1 MGQKVNP
8 ISFRLQIDKD
18 WRSQW
23 FTSNKRTFADWLEKD
38 LIARRFIKKKLGL
51 HGAVNK
57 IVIERSDENSV
68 DVNIYTGRVGVVIG
82 RGGVGAQE
90 LTAALSRIYG
100 LRVKVNIEEVKR
112 VELFAQLVA
121 ENIANQIER
130 RISFR
135 RAIKNAAAETMRGG
149 AEGIRIEAA
158 GRLNGIE
165 MSRREREIQGSVPLH
180 KLRAQIDYGAA
191 RAYYPKAGIIGVKVW
206 INRGERPGQLKRARS
221 NVNS

>member
-8 ISFRLQIDKD
+8 ISFRLQVDKD

-23 FTSNKRTFADWLEKD
+23 FTSSKKTFADWLEKD
-38 LIARRFIKKKLGL
+38 LAARRYIKQKLGL

-57 IVIERSDENSV
+57 ITIERSDENSV

-90 LTAALSRIYG
+90 LTAGLSRIYG
-100 LRVKVNIEEVKR
+100 LPVKVNIEEVKR

-135 RAIKNAAAETMRGG
+135 RAIKNSAAETMRGG
-149 AEGIRIEAA
+149 AEGIRIEVA
-158 GRLNGIE
+158 GRLNGVE

-180 KLRAQIDYGAA
+180 KLRAQIDYGSA
-191 RAYYPKAGIIGVKVW
+191 RAYYPGAGIIGVKVW
-206 INRGERPGQLKRARS
+206 INRGERPGQLKRART
-221 NVNS
+221 NVNA